1 MSDQPTLRFPAMP
14 EPPEGT
20 PPTDRRRRGWLVALI
35 AALAAVAILLPV
47 GIYLALRRDNQAGP
61 VGAAPSSPATSSAA
75 TSSPAPTSPS
85 NEPSATA
92 SRAPDGRI
100 PLKILGNSTLTIPA
114 WPADN
119 IRGPSGS
126 LRFRDGVHKIPQ
138 TPTPDT
144 HQPPNG
150 MELVI
155 LATTYGDLDRDGAE
169 ETVAEIGC
177 LIEGGSKQLLA
188 FDRTTSGR
196 IVTMGT
202 VVATTGEIRD
212 IRTGSARV
220 SGNGVVTAR
229 LGDYQVC
236 CGDETPQ
243 TWQDRG
249 YRWYGGRFHQVS
261 GPTRMNTNPYLTE
274 TALTTGELVLGPTVD
289 GYRYGTLTVTVRHKW
304 GTRPRQLTMWFYPG
318 TGLERA
324 GTAWPTVTTPPGG
337 TAFTVTVTAPPARAT
352 ATHTFAFRR
361 PATVSDGTLDVE
373 VAGLTAAGSR
383 LAESNPWNN
392 WATATIRTAG

>member
-1 MSDQPTLRFPAMP
+1 MSDQPTLQFPAVP
-14 EPPEGT
+14 QPPEGT
-20 PPTDRRRRGWLVALI
+20 LPTRRRRGWLIALV
-35 AALAAVAILLPV
+35 AALAALVMLLPV
-47 GIYLALRRDNQAGP
+47 GIYLALRGDNQAGP
-61 VGAAPSSPATSSAA
+61 PGAAPSAPATSAPA
-75 TSSPAPTSPS
+75 TSAPGTASPS
-85 NEPSATA
+85 SAPSATA

-100 PLKILGNSTLTIPA
+100 PLETLGNSTLTIPA

-119 IRGPSGS
+119 LQGPSGR

-138 TPTPDT
+138 STTPDD
-144 HQPPNG
+144 HQPPTG

-155 LATTYGDLDRDGAE
+155 LAATYGDLDRDGAE

-177 LIEGGSKQLLA
+177 LIEGGSKQLVA
-188 FDRTTSGR
+188 FDRTASGR

-261 GPTRMNTNPYLTE
+261 GPTRMYANPSLTE
-274 TALTTGELVLGPTVD
+274 TSVTTRELVLGPVVG
-289 GYRYGTLTVTVRHKW
+289 GYRYGTLTVTVGHRW
-304 GTRPRQLTMWFYPG
+304 GTRPRQLTIWFYPG

-337 TAFTVTVTAPPARAT
+337 TAFAVTVTAPPTRGT
-352 ATHTFAFRR
+352 TTHTFAFRR
-361 PATVSDGTLDVE
+361 PATIAGGTLDVE
-373 VAGLTAAGSR
+373 VAGLKAAGSR

-392 WATATIRTAG
+392 WSTATIRTVG